1 MCEWV
6 QVYIIAILYL
16 SILYKTYHSRVSEP
30 MDDSSSNLIK
40 TVYEILD
47 ASFGISKF
55 NQAIPLTISAVAVGI
70 SLVNRNFPKC
80 MGHIIGG
87 TIVALLSV
95 VIIAFSEQPMC
106 NQFSTAF
113 VWYTV
118 FYVLFCMQS
127 SNNLD
132 QNSFIGIVLGF
143 IIIVFVD
150 FITFM
155 GGKWCENF
163 GSAMYIG
170 MMLLGIVG
178 GIGGYYAT
186 QSLGGNAAL
195 YDFSGCSCDDCGGK
209 CQVGSKGQVIM
220 AKKLN
225 LQ

>member
-1 MCEWV
+1 
-6 QVYIIAILYL
+6 
-16 SILYKTYHSRVSEP
+16 
-30 MDDSSSNLIK
+30 MDNSSSSLIK
-40 TVYEILD
+40 IVYETFD

-55 NQAIPLTISAVAVGI
+55 NQAIPLTISAVAVGV

-95 VIIAFSEQPMC
+95 VIIAFSEQPSC

-113 VWYTV
+113 VWYTIL
-118 FYVLFCMQS
+118 YVLFCMQS
-127 SNNLD
+127 SNNID
-132 QNSFIGIVLGF
+132 QNSFIGIMMGF

-163 GSAMYIG
+163 GSEMYIG

-195 YDFSGCSCDDCGGK
+195 YDFSGCSCDDCNGK
-209 CQVGSKGQVIM
+209 CKVGSKGQIIM